1 MFAKTKI
8 LIISFSDLANDPRVN
23 RQIRFLLDNYQI
35 TTFGFKSSNIDNV
48 DFFCIPQEKTNILQK
63 SYSASRL
70 LLGLYENYYWDK
82 PEMQFIYEKVLDLD
96 IDLILVNDIDPLPV
110 AIKLAKEK
118 NIKIIFDAHEYAPR
132 EWEESIRFR
141 LFFQK
146 FISYLC
152 NSYIPQVNAMMTV
165 CQAIAD
171 TYENDTNVKPI
182 VITNAP
188 DYENLNPKLLTNNN
202 KIKLIHHGGSS
213 PSRRI
218 DKMIRMMGYLD
229 EHFELN
235 FLLIGGKSRY
245 NNYLKQIS
253 QEYSNINFLEPVPM
267 RELPGFLNKFDIGIY
282 ILEPSNFN
290 NLYALPNKLFEFI
303 QARLAIA
310 IGPSPEMARIVR
322 DYDLGVIAE
331 DFEPK
336 TLAEKIMALDYQKI
350 NYYKQQSHQAA
361 YELSAER
368 NKQILLDLVQTT
380 LT

>member
-35 TTFGFKSSNIDNV
+35 TTFGFKSPNIDNV
-48 DFFCIPQEKTNILQK
+48 DFYRIPQEKTNIFQK

-82 PEMQFIYEKVLDLD
+82 PEIQFIYEKVLDLD
-96 IDLILVNDIDPLPV
+96 IDLIIVNDIDPLPV

-118 NIKIIFDAHEYAPR
+118 NIKVIFDAHEYAPR
-132 EWEESIRFR
+132 EFEDRF
-141 LFFQK
+141 LFKIFFQNYK
-146 FISYLC
+146 TFLC
-152 NSYIPQVNAMMTV
+152 KKYIPYVDGMITV
-165 CQAIAD
+165 CKTIAD
-171 TYENDTNVKPI
+171 QYETDTKIKPSI
-182 VITNAP
+182 ITNAP
-188 DYENLNPKLLTNNN
+188 DYEELSPKLLESQDKV
-202 KIKLIHHGGSS
+202 KIVHHGWAS
-213 PSRRI
+213 PSRRTE
-218 DKMIRMMGYLD
+218 KMIRMMDFLD
-229 EHFELN
+229 NKYELN
-235 FLLIGGKSRY
+235 LMLLGLSTDYGKH
-245 NNYLKQIS
+245 LKKIAEGKQNVKFID
-253 QEYSNINFLEPVPM
+253 PVPM
-267 RELPGFLNKFDIGIY
+267 KELCNYTNRFDIGLFL
-282 ILEPSNFN
+282 LEPTNFN
-290 NLYALPNKLFEFI
+290 YRYALPNKLFEFI

-322 DYDLGVIAE
+322 DHDLGVIAE